1 MATAPIPSPIPAAA
15 AAAAPAAES
24 ALLADYNAQGA
35 LGGLFAPA
43 YIKGYAPSEQAVAAW
58 TQQNQGINRA
68 MVDELRMPN
77 EWRPPQKPKGY
88 GDVYGAG
95 RIPDQLRYGDD
106 RGQVDPL
113 ALMAS
118 AQGGNYDVEAR
129 RAAIAQ
135 RVMENEQAQA
145 AYVPTPKAWWMP

>member
-1 MATAPIPSPIPAAA
+1 MASAPIPSPIPAS
-15 AAAAPAAES
+15 APTPDAPF
-24 ALLADYNAQGA
+24 ADYNPEGA
-35 LGGLFAPA
+35 LGGMFAPA
-43 YIKGYAPSEQAVAAW
+43 YIKGYAPSEQAVQAW
-58 TQQNQGINRA
+58 TEQNQGIDRA

-113 ALMAS
+113 ALTAS
-118 AQGGNYDVEAR
+118 SQGGPYDVDAR
-129 RAAIAQ
+129 RAAIAK
-135 RVMENEQAQA
+135 RVMENQQAQA

>member
-77 EWRPPQKPKGY
+77 EWRPPQKPKGFS
-88 GDVYGAG
+88 DVYGSG
-95 RIPDQLRYGDD
+95 RIPDNIQTGDE

-113 ALMAS
+113 ALTAS
-118 AQGGNYDVEAR
+118 AQGGPYDIEAR